1 LEEFCGLLEMIR
13 TDNNICLEQVL
24 KKVHEKSLIM
34 DQIYHKIDKLQEFV
48 EIVKKSVDDMEE
60 EVTKAE
66 QLFGNNNKVKKFLSS
81 FISSSSSKPSTS
93 QRKAKYEPKDIFITS
108 DYIKSC
114 DSETD
119 QNVSQLTNNE

>member
-1 LEEFCGLLEMIR
+1 MIR

-48 EIVKKSVDDMEE
+48 QIVKKSVDDMEE

-119 QNVSQLTNNE
+119 QNLSQLTNNQ

>member
-1 LEEFCGLLEMIR
+1 MEEFCGLLEIIR

-48 EIVKKSVDDMEE
+48 QIVKKSVDDMEE

-119 QNVSQLTNNE
+119 QNLSQLTNNQ